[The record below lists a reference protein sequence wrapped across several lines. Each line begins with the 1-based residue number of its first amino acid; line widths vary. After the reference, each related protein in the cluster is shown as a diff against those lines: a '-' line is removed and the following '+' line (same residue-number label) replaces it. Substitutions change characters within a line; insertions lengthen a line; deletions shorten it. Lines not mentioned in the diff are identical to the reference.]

1 MWMPAFARGGG
12 DREADAGSC
21 GEAWGEGKHPRT
33 PVDKHGCVAGRPAF
47 PQAQAVAN
55 TKELFVE
62 RLPDGPAAG
71 PQAFSQPPYPPAP
84 LTPGARGAWSSAGR
98 CRRPGPGEG
107 PAGQAHAPL
116 PGPGRELRARPL
128 RSFHWRVSPGPQGPP
143 IRKQETLRLREP
155 RELLDASRGAGGLGA
170 PAPRLSL
177 ASRLQIAR
185 VRPLS
190 AGTGSSLPFSRPPPG
205 WALRP
210 GCPESSQRPLERAP
224 RGASGDRDPPA
235 SLSARRCSPPGPN
248 GPDRG
253 RAGWRH
259 QRLGRQLLPEPGPLP
274 PQGEWQ
280 QELPLSLPGFQ
291 QKAVQTPPPG

>member
-1 MWMPAFARGGG
+1 MPAFARGGG

-47 PQAQAVAN
+47 PQAQPVAN

-116 PGPGRELRARPL
+116 PRARPRAEGAATPQFSL
-128 RSFHWRVSPGPQGPP
+128 ASVTWAPGPANPEAGNAAPARAAGAAGRESGGRRAGGAGAPPLAGQSLADSAGAALICRHRLLPPVLPAPSWVGPAPRVPRKQSAAAGARTPRSFRRQGPP
-143 IRKQETLRLREP
+143 GQP
-155 RELLDASRGAGGLGA
+155 
-170 PAPRLSL
+170 
-177 ASRLQIAR
+177 
-185 VRPLS
+185 V
-190 AGTGSSLPFSRPPPG
+190 
-205 WALRP
+205 
-210 GCPESSQRPLERAP
+210 RAP
-224 RGASGDRDPPA
+224 LLSQWAGPWSCWVEASAAWPP
-235 SLSARRCSPPGPN
+235 
-248 GPDRG
+248 
-253 RAGWRH
+253 
-259 QRLGRQLLPEPGPLP
+259 
-274 PQGEWQ
+274 
-280 QELPLSLPGFQ
+280 
-291 QKAVQTPPPG
+291 VTT

>member
-116 PGPGRELRARPL
+116 RARPL

-155 RELLDASRGAGGLGA
+155 QELLDASRGAGGLGA

-205 WALRP
+205 WALSP
-210 GCPESSQRPLERAP
+210 GCPKAVSGRWSAHPAELPETGTPRPACPRAAALPQAPMGRTVVVLGGGISGLAASYYLSRAP
-224 RGASGDRDPPA
+224 CPPKVSGSR
-235 SLSARRCSPPGPN
+235 SFL
-248 GPDRG
+248 
-253 RAGWRH
+253 
-259 QRLGRQLLPEPGPLP
+259 
-274 PQGEWQ
+274 
-280 QELPLSLPGFQ
+280 
-291 QKAVQTPPPG
+291 

>member
-116 PGPGRELRARPL
+116 PRAASCGRGHSAVFIGECHLGPRARQ
-128 RSFHWRVSPGPQGPP
+128 SGS
-143 IRKQETLRLREP
+143 RKRCAC
-155 RELLDASRGAGGLGA
+155 ASRGSCWTRVGGQEGWGRRR
-170 PAPRLSL
+170 P
-177 ASRLQIAR
+177 ASRWPVACR
-185 VRPLS
+185 
-190 AGTGSSLPFSRPPPG
+190 
-205 WALRP
+205 
-210 GCPESSQRPLERAP
+210 
-224 RGASGDRDPPA
+224 
-235 SLSARRCSPPGPN
+235 
-248 GPDRG
+248 
-253 RAGWRH
+253 
-259 QRLGRQLLPEPGPLP
+259 
-274 PQGEWQ
+274 
-280 QELPLSLPGFQ
+280 
-291 QKAVQTPPPG
+291 

>member
-1 MWMPAFARGGG
+1 M
-12 DREADAGSC
+12 EADAGSC

-62 RLPDGPAAG
+62 RLPDGLAAG

-116 PGPGRELRARPL
+116 PRAGPRVAGAATPQFSLASVTWAPGPANPEAGNAAPARAAGAAGRESGGRRA
-128 RSFHWRVSPGPQGPP
+128 G
-143 IRKQETLRLREP
+143 
-155 RELLDASRGAGGLGA
+155 GAGAPPLAGQSLADSAGA
-170 PAPRLSL
+170 ALICRHRLLPPVLPAPSWVGPAPR
-177 ASRLQIAR
+177 
-185 VRPLS
+185 V
-190 AGTGSSLPFSRPPPG
+190 
-205 WALRP
+205 
-210 GCPESSQRPLERAP
+210 PESSQRPLERAP

-280 QELPLSLPGFQ
+280 QELPLSLPRFQ
-291 QKAVQTPPPG
+291 QKAAQTPPPG